1 MKSLHVSAS
10 LNNLKPIKLS
20 DLRGQVT
27 DFDLYI
33 DIAGRAVLYAPEPYT
48 WSDSE
53 KERLLN
59 DGHVV
64 LFYEPSNDSKVN
76 AYLEA
81 VAAGRTVHL
90 ARVSEDEAKLS
101 ELTAEFSKQ
110 LYDLPVAPG
119 EELPFIKNLAHSIVH
134 EVLEHPQTAQ
144 ELGKLQ
150 SHDTFTFYHS
160 ARVAAYATAIAYRM
174 SLTDEEALADIALGC
189 ILHDLGH
196 LRIEPQILEKAGK
209 LDEREWEIMK
219 KHPEWGYEMI
229 EGFEV
234 GFVTSE
240 IILHHHEREDG
251 CGYPH
256 GISGKELLQEVKI
269 VTFADVFD
277 ALSSRRPYQ
286 DQKTLQESLDFIEQI
301 ALDYLDRDAF
311 RVMREIVQQTVEQ
324 PSTTRG
330 ACKPA

>member
-1 MKSLHVSAS
+1 MKSSHVNDSI
-10 LNNLKPIKLS
+10 NNLKPIKLS

-48 WSDSE
+48 WSDAE

-64 LFYEPSNDSKVN
+64 LFYEPSNDCKVS
-76 AYLEA
+76 AYLQA
-81 VAAGRTVHL
+81 VSAGHVV
-90 ARVSEDEAKLS
+90 ASAKQNPDEAKLS

-110 LYDLPVAPG
+110 LYDLPVGPG
-119 EELPFIKNLAHSIVH
+119 EELPFIRNLAHSIVH
-134 EVLEHPQTAQ
+134 EVLEHPQTTQ
-144 ELGKLQ
+144 QLGKLQ
-150 SHDTFTFYHS
+150 HHDTFTFYHS

-196 LRIEPQILEKAGK
+196 LRIDPLILEKEGK

-219 KHPEWGYEMI
+219 QHPEWGYEMI

-251 CGYPH
+251 RGYPH

-286 DQKTLQESLDFIEQI
+286 DQRSLSDSLDFIEQI
-301 ALDYLDRDAF
+301 ALDYLDQDAF
-311 RVMREIVQQTVEQ
+311 RVMREIVKSKPVLLANQ
-324 PSTTRG
+324 PKL
-330 ACKPA
+330 KPA